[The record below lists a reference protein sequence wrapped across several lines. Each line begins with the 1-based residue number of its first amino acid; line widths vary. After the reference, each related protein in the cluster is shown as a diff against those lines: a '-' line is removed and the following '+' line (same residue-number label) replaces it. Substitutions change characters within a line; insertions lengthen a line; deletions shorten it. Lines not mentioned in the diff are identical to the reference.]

1 MGKVTTLQASFTAG
15 RISPRL
21 YGRVDLAKYQT
32 GLAEC
37 RNMVLMPHG
46 GVTRRTGTIFVRET
60 KTSSKKARL
69 VPFEFSTSQA
79 YMLEFGDLYM
89 RVYKDNGIVLDG
101 GSPYEIA
108 TAYAEA
114 HLAKLK
120 WTQNADTLF
129 LVCPGHPPRALT
141 RTGHTAWSLA
151 SLLLIDGPYLDEN
164 TDQAK
169 TITPSGTGQYV
180 KNGTF
185 DTSIS
190 DWTNKSGAG
199 SAIAWDSGSYMI
211 LNSNGTTAAHAQQ
224 QVTLPTAGVE
234 YTLEFEVKSGPVTLR
249 IGTTDGGQEIKAD
262 TIFETGEQTLKI
274 TPGVTGIYLG
284 FLHSSLAAR
293 SIDNVRISRQ
303 ESITLTANWNLFDA
317 GHVGAFIRLR
327 HGAYVGYCRVD
338 SVTNATSATA
348 TVLEPLAS
356 SAATFTW
363 REGAWSTFQ
372 GFPSCTTFHQ
382 QRLCFGST
390 AKSPQATWASKTNKY
405 TDFTPGVDADDPLNL
420 VMASNQVNAVCW
432 MVSTKSLVV
441 GTSGSEWR
449 IGAADSESPL
459 APATGS
465 AKEETAYGSESDV
478 QPVKVAGVTLFVQRG
493 ARKVRELV
501 YDYQSNGWVAPD
513 LTLLSEDITKG
524 GIVAMAYAQNPDSI
538 VWMVRGDGKL
548 LGLTYNRSEQVVGW
562 HWHDTDG
569 EVESLAVIPSGENDQ
584 VWMIVK
590 RTVGGQTKRYVER
603 MAEPFVDQAREDAV
617 FLDSALIYSGAATTS
632 FSGLDHLEGKT
643 VHILAD
649 GSVRSPKTV
658 TGGAVSI
665 DKAATKATIGL
676 PFTSEIQTLRI
687 EGGGDDGTA
696 QGKTKRI
703 SRVIARLH
711 RSLGYSIGLRQDDTY
726 APPHRTTAT
735 PLGQAPALF
744 SGDEDVRPNAGY
756 ETEGQVWI
764 RQEQP
769 YPLTV
774 LAVMTTVQTNT

>member
-1 MGKVTTLQASFTAG
+1 MGKATTIQASFTAG
-15 RISPRL
+15 RLSPRL

-46 GVTRRTGTIFVRET
+46 GATRRSGTVFVREI
-60 KTSSKKARL
+60 KTSSKKARP
-69 VPFEFSTSQA
+69 VPFQFSTSQA

-89 RVYKDNGIVLDG
+89 RVYKDGWVVLSG
-101 GSPYEIA
+101 GVPYEIA
-108 TAYAEA
+108 TPYAEA
-114 HLAKLK
+114 DLSALK

-129 LVCPGHPPRALT
+129 LVCPGHPPRTLT
-141 RTGHTAWSLA
+141 RTGHTAWTLA
-151 SLLLIDGPYLDEN
+151 SLVFIDGPYLDEN

-199 SAIAWDSGSYMI
+199 SSLTWDSGSYMV
-211 LNSNGTTAAHAQQ
+211 LNSNGSTTAYAQQ
-224 QVTLPTAGVE
+224 QVTLPASGVE

-262 TIFETGEQTLKI
+262 TVFDKGEQTLKI
-274 TPGVTGIYLG
+274 TPGATTIYLG

-293 SIDNVRISRQ
+293 AIDNVRISRQ
-303 ESITLTANWNLFDA
+303 VSITLTASWSFFDA
-317 GHVGAFIRLR
+317 GHAGAFIRLR
-327 HGAYVGYCRVD
+327 HGAYIGYCRVD
-338 SVTNATSATA
+338 AVTNATTATA

-356 SAATFTW
+356 TAATHTW

-372 GFPSCTTFHQ
+372 GFPSCVAFHQ
-382 QRLCFGST
+382 QRLCFGNT
-390 AKSPQATWASKTNKY
+390 AKSPQTAWCSKTNKY
-405 TDFTPGVDADDPLNL
+405 TDFTPGVEADDPLNL
-420 VMASNQVNAVCW
+420 TLASNQVNAITW
-432 MVSTKSLVV
+432 MVSTRSLVI

-449 IGAADSESPL
+449 IGAADSEAPL
-459 APATGS
+459 APATAA
-465 AKEETAYGSESDV
+465 AKEETTYGSAQGV
-478 QPVKVAGVTLFVQRG
+478 IPVKVAGVTLFVQRG
-493 ARKVRELV
+493 ARKARELV

-513 LTLLSEDITKG
+513 LALLAEDITKG

-548 LGLTYNRSEQVVGW
+548 LGLTYNRAEQVVGW

-569 EVESLAVIPSGENDQ
+569 EVEDVAVIPSGENDQ

-603 MAEPFVDQAREDAV
+603 MAEPFVDQPREDAL
-617 FLDSALIYSGAATTS
+617 FLDSALVYSGASTAS

-643 VHILAD
+643 VHIMAD
-649 GSVRSPKTV
+649 GSVRAPKVV

-665 DKAATKATIGL
+665 DQAASKVAIGL
-676 PFTSEIQTLRI
+676 PFVSEMETLRV

-703 SRVIARLH
+703 SRIIARMH
-711 RSLGYSIGLRQDDTY
+711 RSLGYSIGVRQDVTY
-726 APPHRTTAT
+726 SPPKRTTAT

-744 SGDEDVRPNAGY
+744 SGDEDLRVNAGY
-756 ETEGQVWI
+756 EKEGQVWI

-774 LAVMTTVQTNT
+774 LAVMVTVQTNT

>member
-1 MGKVTTLQASFTAG
+1 MGKVTTIQASFTAG

-46 GVTRRTGTIFVRET
+46 GVTRRSGTIFVQET
-60 KTSSKKARL
+60 KTSSKKSRL

-89 RVYKDNGIVLDG
+89 RVYKDGWAVLSG
-101 GSPYEIA
+101 GAPYELV
-108 TAYAEA
+108 TLYAEA
-114 HLAKLK
+114 DLPGLK

-129 LVCPGHPPRALT
+129 LVCPGHPPRTLT
-141 RTGHTAWSLA
+141 RTGHTSWTLA
-151 SLLLIDGPYLDEN
+151 SLLFIDGPYLDEN

-169 TITPSGTGQYV
+169 MITPSGTGQYV

-199 SAIAWDSGSYMI
+199 SAIAWDSNSYMV
-211 LNSNGTTAAHAQQ
+211 LNSNGNTAAHAQQ

-234 YTLEFEVKSGPVTLR
+234 YTLEFEVKSGPVVLR

-262 TIFETGEQTLKI
+262 TTFEKGEQTLKI
-274 TPGVTGIYLG
+274 TPGATSIYLG

-303 ESITLTANWNLFDA
+303 EAITLTANWSHFDA

-327 HGAYVGYCRVD
+327 HGAYIGYCRVD
-338 SVTNATSATA
+338 AVTNATTATA

-356 SAATFTW
+356 TAATHTW

-372 GFPSCTTFHQ
+372 GFPSCVTFHQ
-382 QRLCFGST
+382 QRLCFGNT
-390 AKSPQATWASKTNKY
+390 VKSPQTMWASKSNKY
-405 TDFTPGVDADDPLNL
+405 TDFTPGVEADDPLNL
-420 VMASNQVNAVCW
+420 TMASNQVNAISW
-432 MVSTKSLVV
+432 MVSAKSLVV

-449 IGAADSESPL
+449 VGAADSESPL
-459 APATGS
+459 APATAA
-465 AKEETAYGSESDV
+465 AKEETAYGSV
-478 QPVKVAGVTLFVQRG
+478 QNVMPVKVAGVTLFAQRG
-493 ARKVRELV
+493 GRKVRELV
-501 YDYQSNGWVAPD
+501 YDYQTNGWVAPD
-513 LTLLSEDITKG
+513 LSLLAEDITKG
-524 GIVAMAYAQNPDSI
+524 GAMAMAFAQNPDSI
-538 VWMVRGDGKL
+538 LWMVRGDGKL
-548 LGLTYNRSEQVVGW
+548 LGLTYNRVEQVVGW

-569 EVESLAVIPSGENDQ
+569 EIEDVAVIPSGENDH
-584 VWMIVK
+584 VWIIVK
-590 RTVGGQTKRYVER
+590 RTIGGQAKRYVER
-603 MAEPFVDQAREDAV
+603 LAAPFVDQAREDAV
-617 FLDSALIYSGAATTS
+617 FLDSCLTYSGAAAAAFT
-632 FSGLDHLEGKT
+632 GLGHLEGKT

-649 GSVRSPKTV
+649 GSVRSPRVV
-658 TGGAVSI
+658 TGGSVSI

-676 PFTSEIQTLRI
+676 PFISEIQTLRI

-703 SRVIARLH
+703 SRVMARVH
-711 RSLGYSIGLRQDDTY
+711 RSLGYSIGVRQGNTFS
-726 APPHRTTAT
+726 PPHRTTAT
-735 PLGQAPALF
+735 PLGQAPDLF
-744 SGDEDVRPNAGY
+744 SGDEDVRINSGY